1 LTILTFLAACSASPS
16 GPSSYPD
23 PADQIFVND
32 VSIVKRHGRVMSW
45 EQQTLDR
52 YFSDL
57 ARRPAAS
64 LSCKER
70 ELSLIQPAIDNLID
84 HADTPQRRKY
94 DDQARHQLQLILKG
108 GNPCDFPPVHLD

>member
-1 LTILTFLAACSASPS
+1 MLVATLAGCGQAPN
-16 GPSSYPD
+16 GPSAYPD
-23 PADQIFVND
+23 PADQVFVND

-45 EQQTLDR
+45 EQQQLDR

-57 ARRPAAS
+57 ARRPAIR

-70 ELSLIQPAIDNLID
+70 ELSLVQPAIDNLID
-84 HADTPQRRKY
+84 HADTVQRRGY
-94 DDQARHQLQLILKG
+94 DDQARRQLQLILKG